1 VPLLDWAAERPHEG
15 YRRMEDKL
23 DAETASLL
31 GATLSPLEPEAL
43 YAALRAETELFR
55 GLRAT
60 IFDRH
65 GLGFDPA
72 PEEALEAEM
81 GRLWAAW

>member
-1 VPLLDWAAERPHEG
+1 L
-15 YRRMEDKL
+15 
-23 DAETASLL
+23 LL

-43 YAALRAETELFR
+43 YEALRAEVGLFR

-60 IFDRH
+60 VFDRH

-72 PEEALEAEM
+72 LEEALEAEM
-81 GRLWAAW
+81 GRLWAARGGR